1 MSRSVLRIVCLVGA
15 FLFGAF
21 ISWFAGVE
29 QAPGAEPKKEVPAAE
44 SVELFA
50 AIEQG
55 MVEVKLIAKDSTEC
69 NVRVKNKTDKPL
81 SIRLPEAFAG
91 VPVLAQFGVGG
102 GVGGLGGGGYGGGY
116 GGGGYGGGLG
126 GGAQGFGGGFG
137 GGGLGG
143 YGGGG
148 YGGGGFGGG
157 MFNVPPEVVVQ
168 AKVPIVC
175 LDHGKPD
182 PNAHVQYEIRPLE
195 DYAKRPDEVREVLKL
210 MAAGK
215 IPQRVAQIAAWHY
228 NNGMSFE
235 ELAAKTIRSAIG
247 LRRPYFSPAEIQAAL
262 QVVSLTNQVV
272 MNNRAKSKPAEVSP
286 GETAT
291 SFNP

>member
-1 MSRSVLRIVCLVGA
+1 MSRSLLKIFCLVGA
-15 FLFGAF
+15 FLFGVF
-21 ISWFAGVE
+21 ISWFAGLD
-29 QAPGAEPKKEVPAAE
+29 QAPGAERKKEAPAAE
-44 SVELFA
+44 NVDLFA

-91 VPVLAQFGVGG
+91 VPVLAQFGIGG
-102 GVGGLGGGGYGGGY
+102 GGLGGGGLGGGYGGY
-116 GGGGYGGGLG
+116 GGGGYGGG

-148 YGGGGFGGG
+148 YGGGLGGG
-157 MFNVPPEVVVQ
+157 MFHVPPEVVVQ

-182 PNAHVQYEIRPLE
+182 PNAHIQYEIRPLE
-195 DYAKRPDEVREVLKL
+195 DYAKKPDEVREVLKL
-210 MAAGK
+210 MANGK

-247 LRRPYFSPAEIQAAL
+247 LRRPYFSPSEIQAAL
-262 QVVSLTNQVV
+262 QVVSLTNQTV
-272 MNNRAKSKPAEVSP
+272 MNAKAKAVPAEVSP
-286 GETAT
+286 GETAA
-291 SFNP
+291 SLNP